1 MILTYL
7 DHDHGIWAPRPW
19 PEHWPHSPRWRHLP
33 RWLRWPRLPRCTHP
47 SFASAGPGLL
57 SKVPHIER
65 ASEHW
70 NGRLQRRKHKPQSN
84 WSQQN
89 HTIQREVGV
98 KTFCSTKMSDSPISI
113 HLYPSLRYL
122 SCYEISH
129 QATQSPSQTLNE
141 VVLSHGRHTWPIGP
155 SQFQL
160 LIPSRNQALLGDKTW

>member
-70 NGRLQRRKHKPQSN
+70 NGCLQRRKHKQQSN

-98 KTFCSTKMSDSPISI
+98 KTFCSTKIHSPISI
-113 HLYPSLRYL
+113 HLFGILVAMKFLTKLPSPQVRPWTKLFW
-122 SCYEISH
+122 
-129 QATQSPSQTLNE
+129 ATGAIP
-141 VVLSHGRHTWPIGP
+141 GP
-155 SQFQL
+155 ETRL
-160 LIPSRNQALLGDKTW
+160 Y